1 MTCLI
6 PFRVY
11 NVNDE
16 VADKNFELELS
27 WVGRGNN
34 FFYSFVP
41 VRRPKPMHCN
51 CKKTSVQ

>member
-1 MTCLI
+1 M
-6 PFRVY
+6 
-11 NVNDE
+11 NDE

-27 WVGRGNN
+27 WVGQGNN

-51 CKKTSVQ
+51 RKKTSVQ